1 MADIAV
7 KGAGMQVAQSDWLP
21 HARFMPDPLTAPEKA
36 AIAASLYGPPANKS
50 LNKIRLAFGA
60 AAVAVAVAV
69 PNLSLDAMVGAIG
82 ESSFGRGTVTPEAEG
97 GTDKFAP
104 AQFAPDRFAP
114 AQFAPGGTARPAKAF
129 APRRPVTALL
139 YAEPLDE
146 QDTSLTFGSSPQ
158 LSNFD
163 RELPV
168 AVLSSGSQEFDLA
181 FASVA
186 MPSTL
191 TALVPPGRPDGPSP
205 VTRARSSAIATRT
218 VAVEQITG
226 LNAVVRAT
234 PENVG
239 PENVGPKNVGRSG
252 QSLALNSSS
261 ARTDAIASR
270 SVEAAF
276 AGAIDASAA
285 VRGSLPVAPDRSP
298 TSLPVGVDEV
308 RRAIPVGAPPVEVS
322 GAAAAQAMLVPK
334 TRLDARVNGV
344 LTGSVDFQQRDG
356 TIAIRLRSVANMMRE
371 QFSKTEFASIT
382 QGAAID
388 SFVTLAQLQA
398 AGIPV
403 SYNPAY
409 DEVEFGID
417 YQDAPNAKKVQVD
430 QISVPTLGSELTAI
444 EQIPR

>member
-1 MADIAV
+1 MADIAAKTAV
-7 KGAGMQVAQSDWLP
+7 NAAGIQVAHSDWWP
-21 HARFMPDPLTAPEKA
+21 QARFVPDPLTAPEKA
-36 AIAASLYGPPANKS
+36 AIAASLHGIAANKS
-50 LNKIRLAFGA
+50 INKIRLAFGA

-82 ESSFGRGTVTPEAEG
+82 ETSFGRGTATPKGEG
-97 GTDKFAP
+97 GNRKLAPAHFAPANFAP
-104 AQFAPDRFAP
+104 AQFAPVRA
-114 AQFAPGGTARPAKAF
+114 ARPAKAL
-129 APRRPVTALL
+129 APRRPVSALL
-139 YAEPLDE
+139 YAEALDE
-146 QDTSLTFGSSPQ
+146 QDTFLTFGSSPQ
-158 LSNFD
+158 LSDFD
-163 RELPV
+163 RELPM
-168 AVLSSGSQEFDLA
+168 AVLNAGSQQFDLA

-191 TALVPPGRPDGPSP
+191 TALAAPGRQDGPLP
-205 VTRARSSAIATRT
+205 VTQARSSAIATRT
-218 VAVEQITG
+218 VAIEQISG
-226 LNAVVRAT
+226 LDAVVRAT

-239 PENVGPKNVGRSG
+239 PENARSTG
-252 QSLALNSSS
+252 ESLALSSSS

-285 VRGSLPVAPDRSP
+285 VRGSLPVAPERGP
-298 TSLPVGVDEV
+298 ASLPQGIQDV
-308 RRAIPVGAPPVEVS
+308 RRAIPVGAPSEVS

-334 TRLDARVNGV
+334 TKLDARVNGV
-344 LTGSVDFQQRDG
+344 LTGSVDFEQRNG
-356 TIAIRLRSVANMMRE
+356 TIAIRLRSVANMMRG

>member
-1 MADIAV
+1 MSRDNGIADLAV
-7 KGAGMQVAQSDWLP
+7 KAAGMQVAQSDWLP

-36 AIAASLYGPPANKS
+36 AIAASLHFVPANKS
-50 LNKIRLAFGA
+50 LNKIRLAFGS

-82 ESSFGRGTVTPEAEG
+82 DTSFGRGTATPKVEG
-97 GTDKFAP
+97 GVNKSVSANFAP
-104 AQFAPDRFAP
+104 AGIAPSAKSFAS
-114 AQFAPGGTARPAKAF
+114 
-129 APRRPVTALL
+129 RRPVTALL

-146 QDTSLTFGSSPQ
+146 QDASLTFGSFPQ
-158 LSNFD
+158 LSDFD

-168 AVLSSGSQEFDLA
+168 AVLNSGSQQFDLA

-191 TALVPPGRPDGPSP
+191 TALVPPGRPDGPFP

-218 VAVEQITG
+218 VAIDQITG
-226 LNAVVRAT
+226 LDAVVRAT
-234 PENVG
+234 PENVSPQNAG
-239 PENVGPKNVGRSG
+239 PQNARPTG
-252 QSLALNSSS
+252 QSLALSSSS

-285 VRGSLPVAPDRSP
+285 VRGSLPVAPDRRP
-298 TSLPVGVDEV
+298 ASLPQGNQEV
-308 RRAIPVGAPPVEVS
+308 RRAIPVGAPPAEVS
-322 GAAAAQAMLVPK
+322 GAAAVQAMLVPK
-334 TRLDARVNGV
+334 TKLDARVNGV

-371 QFSKTEFASIT
+371 QFSKTEFSAIT

-417 YQDAPNAKKVQVD
+417 YKDAPNAKKVQVD
-430 QISVPTLGSELTAI
+430 QISVPTFGSVLTAI